1 MKYLGGVHHLGG
13 GWSVSTLQSTRA
25 PRPAARRAMDDSR
38 GTKRKNVEEGDVM
51 ADAAL
56 TTLKALLPRI
66 HQMQPP
72 SAASKSGKGAAM
84 RSIVIRKIEQW
95 LENQTNAQMQKKFPP
110 KIAEVGRLQ
119 AGLEFSIRVLGR
131 PHVIQAI
138 YEYLAADTDDD

>member
-1 MKYLGGVHHLGG
+1 M
-13 GWSVSTLQSTRA
+13 T
-25 PRPAARRAMDDSR
+25 
-38 GTKRKNVEEGDVM
+38 
-51 ADAAL
+51 DAAH

-72 SAASKSGKGAAM
+72 SAASKSGKTAAM
-84 RSIVIRKIEQW
+84 RSLVIPKIEQW
-95 LENQTNAQMQKKFPP
+95 LKNQTDAEKQKKFPA